1 MNSNKKLPNN
11 SSLLG
16 TKRIFLA
23 SSASM
28 ALAACG
34 SGNDAFVP
42 AVLSSSDSIEDRLP
56 KSLTESTVIE
66 KGILQDLAALVGT
79 LISELRNCKDDVLRW
94 NQIAID
100 ASGLDHTPTRPG
112 ETRAFGQQL
121 GPGRSS
127 RAMAIVHIAM
137 YDAIASITRAYK
149 PYSALPSV
157 PIYSDIAAAIA
168 KAAFDTLSALF
179 PAQQSIFQAALTKDL
194 ARINNIEA
202 RALKVG
208 LRGSSRALGL
218 QAGSQAATAIL
229 NDRSN
234 DGSNHPEPIYGVDFI
249 PKAGAGIWSPDP
261 ISKAKKA
268 VGAKWGQVRPF
279 TLQSGDQY
287 RLPAPPALGSAA
299 YAAAYNDVQR
309 LGGDGITTPSSR
321 TAEQTQVG
329 VFWAYDGTPSLCA
342 PPRLYNQITTKIAM
356 QQGSRTLELMRL
368 LLLANVAMA
377 DSAIASWDSKYF
389 HQTWRP
395 VTGLRANILGEPN
408 GSATPNF
415 TPLGA
420 PATNLTTPNFTPPFP
435 AYPSGHATFGSA
447 LFQTLRNFYRND
459 NIAFT
464 FVSDEY
470 NGVTKDNLG
479 NARPYLPR
487 SFSSLSQAEEENGLS
502 RTYLGIHW
510 DFDRTE
516 GTKQGRQVADWVSAN
531 I

>member
-42 AVLSSSDSIEDRLP
+42 AVVSSSDSIEDRLP

-157 PIYSDIAAAIA
+157 PIYSDIAAAVA

-229 NDRSN
+229 NDRAN
-234 DGSNHPEPIYGVDFI
+234 DGSNHTEPVYGVDFI
-249 PKAGAGIWSPDP
+249 PKSGLGIWSPDP
-261 ISKAKKA
+261 ITNGKRA

-279 TLQSGDQY
+279 TMHSGEQY
-287 RLPAPPALGSAA
+287 RIPAPPALGSADYAKA
-299 YAAAYNDVQR
+299 YDDVQKV
-309 LGGDGITTPSSR
+309 GGDGVITPTIRTPQ
-321 TAEQTQVG
+321 QTQAG

-342 PPRLYNQITTKIAM
+342 PPRLYNQVATKIAT
-356 QQGSRTLELMRL
+356 QQGSKTLEIARL
-368 LLLANVAMA
+368 LMLVNVSMA
-377 DSAIASWDSKYF
+377 DSGIAAWDSKYF
-389 HQTWRP
+389 YQVWRP
-395 VTGLRANILGEPN
+395 VTGLRASISGAST

-420 PATNLTTPNFTPPFP
+420 PATNLNSANFTPPFP
-435 AYPSGHATFGSA
+435 AYPSGHATFGGA

-459 NIAFT
+459 NIPFT

-470 NGVTKDNLG
+470 NGVTKDNQG
-479 NARPYLPR
+479 NARPYAPR
-487 SFSSLSQAEEENGLS
+487 SFANLSQAEEENGQS
-502 RTYLGIHW
+502 RMYLGIHW
-510 DFDRTE
+510 EFDKVE
-516 GTKQGRQVADWVSAN
+516 GIKQGRKIADWVAAN